1 MSLLLCYLKI
11 SHNLFSQE
19 MSEADEVPLNRRT
32 RDVSGPL
39 NSPADDTKEDS
50 DEDDDDDNTRSEPT
64 L

>member
-1 MSLLLCYLKI
+1 
-11 SHNLFSQE
+11 

-50 DEDDDDDNTRSEPT
+50 DEDDEDDDDKNRSDPNTT
-64 L
+64 AI

>member
-1 MSLLLCYLKI
+1 
-11 SHNLFSQE
+11 

-50 DEDDDDDNTRSEPT
+50 DEDDEDDDDSEAT